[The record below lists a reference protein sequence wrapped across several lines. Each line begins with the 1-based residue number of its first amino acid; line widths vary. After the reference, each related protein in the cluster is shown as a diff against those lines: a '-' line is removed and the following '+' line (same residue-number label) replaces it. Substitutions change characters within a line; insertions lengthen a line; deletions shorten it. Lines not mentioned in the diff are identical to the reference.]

1 MSPRQRSTGRRH
13 VDPQITVI
21 QSRDHLSDPRA
32 NGSQAP
38 SVARATLKHATVDG
52 NEALAHT
59 AVMPPSTGSAGD
71 EAGLIRGQQ
80 QGGCSSDLLWATE
93 PPEGNG
99 RCEIGAPDRPFAWLK
114 PLFEDRR
121 VDRTGADRV
130 DPVAA
135 VLQFGRSGAYEGTDG
150 SLGRTVGGES
160 GNALPLRDR
169 GDHDDGPAIVQ
180 KRESLLRRKSQAPR
194 VDRKDL
200 VEALFRGLGKR
211 LRIDDA
217 GASAED
223 VTLFFSHL
231 GVAPI
236 EILELADVALHARD
250 VFGRSSR
257 GDRLVQF
264 LLLTGENID
273 ERPFSDERFAA
284 ASPITPVP
292 PVITATLFCSLDI
305 VASLTRRSQAQREPS
320 VAQR

>member
-1 MSPRQRSTGRRH
+1 
-13 VDPQITVI
+13 VI

-32 NGSQAP
+32 LAS
-38 SVARATLKHATVDG
+38 SVGCTRNPQTATVDG
-52 NEALAHT
+52 NEALANT
-59 AVMPPSTGSAGD
+59 AVMPPSTGSGGD
-71 EAGLIRGQQ
+71 EAGLVRGQQ

-135 VLQFGRSGAYEGTDG
+135 LLQFGRPGAYEGTDG

-160 GNALPLRDR
+160 GNALPVGDR

-180 KRESLLRRKSQAPR
+180 KRESLLRRKSQSPR

-223 VTLFFSHL
+223 VELALFFSHP

-273 ERPFSDERFAA
+273 ERPFSDKRFAA